1 MVTTEE
7 GEITY
12 FRHPIFQANI
22 AFICELVV
30 LNCLFW
36 PFINMTKANNSNW
49 FDFKTGYLE
58 FLPPA
63 FLDWA
68 DRILVNI
75 GIS

>member
-22 AFICELVV
+22 AFICELIV
-30 LNCLFW
+30 LNCLLW

-49 FDFKTGYLE
+49 FDF
-58 FLPPA
+58 
-63 FLDWA
+63 
-68 DRILVNI
+68 
-75 GIS
+75 